1 MGEHLLEISDTA
13 IFNGKL
19 ADGIAGVHSTVCLSF
34 DKDKVP
40 SWFLYVT
47 EALSGGLDMMWL
59 LSLKEAD
66 RKDGVCVPLYE
77 IVIGTRN
84 NVRSESELQ
93 PPTTSVQLPTSNA
106 TREHS
111 KRI

>member
-1 MGEHLLEISDTA
+1 MHISSVMQTQARCLFMGEHLLEISDTA

-66 RKDGVCVPLYE
+66 REDGSAYPY
-77 IVIGTRN
+77 TR
-84 NVRSESELQ
+84 S
-93 PPTTSVQLPTSNA
+93 
-106 TREHS
+106 
-111 KRI
+111 